1 MRTLRL
7 LAPLTLSLALVG
19 CDAWFDA
26 SVTDDAS
33 SSSSSAESGE
43 SSLATIPFTPES
55 TSSAAMEQTPLSSSA
70 TAQPSSSAKPA
81 PAAGSYG
88 DYSPSVLANG
98 RTKVLFFHAAWCPIC
113 RNADA
118 QLTAWYRTHPFP
130 ISVYKVD
137 YDTETELKQR
147 YGVTYQH
154 TYVLV
159 DGDGDPLK
167 ILEGPT
173 DAELQGMLQ
182 A

>member
-7 LAPLTLSLALVG
+7 LIPLTLTVALVG
-19 CDAWFDA
+19 CDAWFSA
-26 SVTDDAS
+26 SIMDETSS
-33 SSSSSAESGE
+33 SSSSSAES
-43 SSLATIPFTPES
+43 SLATIPFAPES
-55 TSSAAMEQTPLSSSA
+55 SSSSVA
-70 TAQPSSSAKPA
+70 AQAAVSSTAPTQTASSAKPV
-81 PAAGSYG
+81 PATGSYG
-88 DYSPSVLANG
+88 PYSASVLANG

-113 RNADA
+113 RNADT
-118 QLTAWYRTHPFP
+118 QLTAWYQTHPFP

-182 A
+182 G

>member
-43 SSLATIPFTPES
+43 SSLATIPFAPES
-55 TSSAAMEQTPLSSSA
+55 TSSVSVEQAVSSVP
-70 TAQPSSSAKPA
+70 AQPSSSAKPA